1 MNSLL
6 RRAARGLALLVL
18 ALLCLG
24 VAVYA
29 WRFLYGDVHPRNP
42 FMLSFARA
50 GLGVPAHFFFGGL
63 ALALAPL
70 QLSQTLRRRWP
81 RAHRLAG
88 WLYALCIL
96 VGGIGALALAPRA
109 QGGWPSAT
117 AFTLLGLIW
126 IGVTAA
132 GVAYAVAGDYA
143 RHRAWMCRS
152 VALTTAAVTLR
163 LMLGAGMAA
172 GLPFLSVYITAAW
185 ASWLLN
191 LAICEVLLRWPA
203 RRTGMRQPQ
212 LASVAG

>member
-1 MNSLL
+1 MNPML
-6 RRAARGLALLVL
+6 RRAVRGLALLLL

-24 VAVYA
+24 VAAHA
-29 WRFLYGDVHPRNP
+29 WRFLYGDVQVRNP
-42 FMLSFARA
+42 LMLSFARA

-70 QLSQTLRRRWP
+70 QLSQGLRRRWP
-81 RAHRLAG
+81 RLHRTAG

-96 VGGIGALALAPRA
+96 VGGVGALALAPRA

-117 AFTLLGLIW
+117 AFGVLGLLW
-126 IGVTAA
+126 IGFTAA
-132 GVAYAVAGDYA
+132 GVAYAVAGDYV

-172 GLPFLSVYITAAW
+172 GLPFLTVYITAAW

-191 LAICEVLLRWPA
+191 LAACELLLRWPPRRAAAPMVASA
-203 RRTGMRQPQ
+203 R
-212 LASVAG
+212 V